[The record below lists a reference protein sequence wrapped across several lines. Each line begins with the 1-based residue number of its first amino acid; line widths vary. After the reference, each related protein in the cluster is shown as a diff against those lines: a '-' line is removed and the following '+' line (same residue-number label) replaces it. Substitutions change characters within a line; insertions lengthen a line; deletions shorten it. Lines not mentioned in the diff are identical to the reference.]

1 MVDGKLLTDSIVD
14 GEGLRAV
21 IWTQGCSH
29 NCKGCHNPELQ
40 NFGGGKD
47 VDGTVIN
54 DIIQGILA
62 NGIQRNLC
70 IMGGEPLCDENK
82 FLTYMIIEN
91 VKKVYPD
98 VKVYIWTGYVLE
110 DLIKGNDDR
119 IKRILDLT
127 DTIIDGPYIE
137 KERDVTLHMRGS
149 KNQRIINLIDLRNKL

>member
-1 MVDGKLLTDSIVD
+1 MKYGNIIYNDFTAAPGVSLTVF
-14 GEGLRAV
+14 V
-21 IWTQGCSH
+21 QGCPIR
-29 NCKGCHNPELQ
+29 CKGCHNPELQ

-47 VDGTVIN
+47 VDGVVIN
-54 DIIQGILA
+54 DIIQGISA

-82 FLTYMIIEN
+82 FLTYMIIES

-110 DLIKGNDDR
+110 NLVKSNDNR

-137 KERDVTLHMRGS
+137 EERDITLHMRGS

>member
-1 MVDGKLLTDSIVD
+1 
-14 GEGLRAV
+14 
-21 IWTQGCSH
+21 
-29 NCKGCHNPELQ
+29 
-40 NFGGGKD
+40 
-47 VDGTVIN
+47 
-54 DIIQGILA
+54 
-62 NGIQRNLC
+62 
-70 IMGGEPLCDENK
+70 MGGEPLCDENK

-110 DLIKGNDDR
+110 NLVKSNDDR

-137 KERDVTLHMRGS
+137 EERDITLHMRGS

>member
-1 MVDGKLLTDSIVD
+1 
-14 GEGLRAV
+14 
-21 IWTQGCSH
+21 
-29 NCKGCHNPELQ
+29 
-40 NFGGGKD
+40 
-47 VDGTVIN
+47 
-54 DIIQGILA
+54 
-62 NGIQRNLC
+62 
-70 IMGGEPLCDENK
+70 MGGEPLCDENK

-110 DLIKGNDDR
+110 DLVKSNDDR

-137 KERDVTLHMRGS
+137 EERDITLHMRGS